1 MAVDI
6 LVCRTPGER
15 LCRIMW
21 DTGLWVSVRS
31 TDPLQDFYTLHCYLF
46 WRVRWCHANACPKGL
61 SAQALRTGAP
71 VLKSGRSI
79 QVTRP
84 EARAESARLI
94 QCLVSPNL
102 DALWGCQLPAASIKL
117 SSLAAGRAPD
127 PLCFTLVS
135 QVHRFSISGLVRR
148 VSGGAAGMEKRLIR
162 ELLSVCGGVWLWSG
176 TATAAVALG
185 LILVSTRTS
194 FRFQGSSGRLSPGN
208 SYVLT
213 DLRFCTSSSLPTQ
226 TAVDQAGT
234 LHLFPGEAAN
244 AVKQLWESSWCPW
257 DGAFRVMPSGW
268 CPESDA
274 LLIL

>member
-1 MAVDI
+1 MLPCQRMSQGTQCSGIENWCPCVEVRKIHPSDQ
-6 LVCRTPGER
+6 TWGQS
-15 LCRIMW
+15 
-21 DTGLWVSVRS
+21 WVSS
-31 TDPLQDFYTLHCYLF
+31 S
-46 WRVRWCHANACPKGL
+46 N
-61 SAQALRTGAP
+61 TG
-71 VLKSGRSI
+71 
-79 QVTRP
+79 
-84 EARAESARLI
+84 
-94 QCLVSPNL
+94 LVSPNL
-102 DALWGCQLPAASIKL
+102 DALWGCQVPAASIKL

-135 QVHRFSISGLVRR
+135 QVHRFNISGLVRR

-185 LILVSTRTS
+185 LIPVSTRTS